1 MVTLERLKGQLF
13 LGLDTH
19 VPQLGNFRGEYGLG
33 GGSRIDAVGL
43 DGDDDTSTDLQE
55 KTG

>member
-1 MVTLERLKGQLF
+1 MVTLERLKGQLL
-13 LGLDTH
+13 LGFDAH
-19 VPQLGNFRGEYGLG
+19 VPQLGNFRCEYGLG
-33 GGSRIDAVGL
+33 SGSRIDTIGL